1 MPNMQSA
8 YRRDRGDEDG
18 QQSAAC
24 GRQRTDVSSLSAW
37 PNCRLW
43 HRRPR
48 AVDKPAW
55 ATVRVAWRGVVV
67 VPVVSV
73 WQNIPCRVQ
82 RQHVVHHPRR
92 LLSAASA
99 KTEVMWLGSGQQI
112 NQVDVSDILIL
123 SSSVKVVESARPGPW
138 RHYWQSVV
146 AVVTRCCALSAVGPD
161 FTTWS
166 SYIHSVGHYQ
176 QKHQSTKTLVQ
187 ASISCRLDYC
197 NSLLYGVTNKLM
209 RQVQSAQNAAARLIT
224 EAKRHE
230 HITPILRQLH
240 WLPVRRRV
248 EFKIASLIYQLPSA
262 VKQST
267 YLSGWRY
274 SSRLGKFWSLPQ
286 VLFGKKVLCHSC
298 LQMFCCSWTTYWNN
312 LPASLRDKEVSCTE
326 FRRQLEIFM
335 SQTDSFTYLLN
346 QRCAQ
351 I

>member
-123 SSSVKVVESARPGPW
+123 SSSVKVVESARDLGNTSLLTVSCRC
-138 RHYWQSVV
+138 RHTLLRF
-146 AVVTRCCALSAVGPD
+146 AGPD
-161 FTTWS
+161 FTTWG
-166 SYIHSVGHYQ
+166 SYVHSVGHYQ
-176 QKHQSTKTLVQ
+176 LSEKDTSTGVHFMSPGLLQLAAVRSDRQTHAASTVGAERCGKADHRSQTSRTHHTDMASTSLVAGQ
-187 ASISCRLDYC
+187 TTSWIQH
-197 NSLLYGVTNKLM
+197 G
-209 RQVQSAQNAAARLIT
+209 QIG
-224 EAKRHE
+224 
-230 HITPILRQLH
+230 I
-240 WLPVRRRV
+240 
-248 EFKIASLIYQLPSA
+248 PSA
-262 VKQST
+262 VKHST
-267 YLSGWRY
+267 WLSGRRY
-274 SSRLGKFWSLPQ
+274 SSRLRKFCSLPQ
-286 VLFGKKVLCHSC
+286 VLFREKVFCHSC
-298 LQMFCCSWTTYWNN
+298 SQSFWWQIFCCSWTTY
-312 LPASLRDKEVSCTE
+312 
-326 FRRQLEIFM
+326 
-335 SQTDSFTYLLN
+335 
-346 QRCAQ
+346 
-351 I
+351 